1 MTQRLLMET
10 PRLRLRSFE
19 APDLAAFTA
28 YRNDEEVARYQGWN
42 TPYTDEQ
49 AQTFLEEMQQAN
61 IGTPGAWYQVV
72 IERKSDGALLGD
84 CAFKLSNDARQAEI
98 GCTLAKAYW
107 GAGYAVEAVRCLL
120 AYLFAEYG
128 LHRVYANT
136 DVENQAARRTLEQ
149 LGMRREAHF
158 VENLWFKGR
167 WSSEYWYGMLASEW
181 QQKQNGAE

>member
-1 MTQRLLMET
+1 MTQTLLLET
-10 PRLRLRSFE
+10 ARLRLRSFTP
-19 APDLAAFTA
+19 ADLAAFA
-28 YRNDEEVARYQGWN
+28 EYRNDEAVARYQGWN
-42 TPYTDEQ
+42 TPYTLEQ
-49 AQTFLEEMQQAN
+49 AQAFLQEMQQAN
-61 IGTPGAWYQVV
+61 IGTPGAWYQVA

-84 CAFKLSNDARQAEI
+84 CAFKLSTDTRQAEI

-120 AYLFAEYG
+120 AYLFNEFG
-128 LHRVYANT
+128 LHRVHANT
-136 DVENQAARRTLEQ
+136 DVENRAAAHTLEQ

-181 QQKQNGAE
+181 QQKQNEAE